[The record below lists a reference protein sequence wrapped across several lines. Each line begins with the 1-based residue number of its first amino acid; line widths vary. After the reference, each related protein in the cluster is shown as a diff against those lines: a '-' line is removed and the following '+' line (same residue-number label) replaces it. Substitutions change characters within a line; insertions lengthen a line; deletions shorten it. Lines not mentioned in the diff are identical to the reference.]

1 MAEAALDSRSTR
13 NLNMAIPLA
22 VVGVV
27 LVMILPVPPALLD
40 LLISTNITLSVI
52 TLIVTMYITRPVQ
65 FSVYPSL
72 LLLLTLFRLALN
84 VTSTR
89 LILLEGHTGTA
100 AAGRVIESFG
110 QFVVGGNYVI
120 GVVIFILLIA
130 IQYVVIN
137 HGAVRISEVTARF
150 TLDAMPGKQMSIDS
164 DLNAG
169 LIDEV
174 EARARRQEIAREAEF
189 YGAMDGA
196 VRFTQRDA
204 IASILITAVNIVAG
218 FLIGVLQHGM
228 GLERAVET
236 YTVLT
241 VGDGLVT
248 VVPALL
254 ISVSGGLI
262 TTRAAAE
269 SRLGADFS
277 RQLFFQP
284 EPLLIAAV
292 VLLALAA
299 VPGLPALPFLLL
311 GAGIGGMGWNLRQ
324 KMAVQAGAPPKLA
337 PPSEQQNLDRL
348 LRVEPLAIEVGLG
361 LVRLVDAAQGG
372 TLLKRIAAVRRQL
385 AAEIGFVMPPV
396 HLTDNLGLKSG
407 EYVVLIKGAEIARFE
422 IRANSELAIN
432 PGAVKQKVAG
442 MECREPAFGL
452 PALWIDSAEAERARS
467 LGYTVVDPP
476 NILATHLTELMRTYS
491 YELFSRQEAKKL
503 LDRVAEEQPRLVEE
517 LVPKLIPLSLVQRVL
532 QSLLRERVSIRDA
545 AGILEAL
552 AEAATQA
559 KNPILLVEYVR
570 QAICRAVVKP
580 YLNDRGELAA
590 FFVDPAAEDAL
601 RAAIEHTET
610 STRLNLSPAAIREIL
625 EKFKKCLAPAQ
636 GPAVVITAAEA
647 RFALR
652 QICETTLPQLAVLSH
667 AEIPPTARVVS
678 LGLIQ

>member
-1 MAEAALDSRSTR
+1 MEAAINPVTTR
-13 NLNMAIPLA
+13 NLNLAVPLA

-27 LVMILPVPPALLD
+27 LIMILPVPPALLD
-40 LLISTNITLSVI
+40 ILLSTNITLSVI
-52 TLIVTMYITRPVQ
+52 TLVVTMYITRPVQ

-84 VTSTR
+84 ISSSR
-89 LILLEGHTGTA
+89 LILLNGNTGTS

-169 LIDEV
+169 LIDET

-204 IASILITAVNIVAG
+204 IASIIITAVNIVAG

-228 GLERAVET
+228 GLERALQT

-269 SRLGADFS
+269 SRLGVDFS

-284 EPLLIAAV
+284 EPLLIGAGVLAA
-292 VLLALAA
+292 LAL
-299 VPGLPALPFLLL
+299 VPGLPAAPFVVL
-311 GAGIGGMGWNLRQ
+311 GATVGGMGWNLRR
-324 KMAVQAGAPPKLA
+324 KAALPPPAPVRPQAL
-337 PPSEQQNLDRL
+337 SEQQSLEGL
-348 LRVEPLAIEVGLG
+348 LRVEALAIEVGLG
-361 LVRLVDAAQGG
+361 LVKLVEASQGG

-385 AAEIGFVMPPV
+385 AAELGFLMPPV
-396 HLTDNLGLKSG
+396 RVTDNLTLRAR
-407 EYVVLIKGAEIARFE
+407 EYVVLLKGTEIARFE
-422 IRANSELAIN
+422 LRPNCHLAIN
-432 PGAVKQKVAG
+432 PGTAKGSLAG
-442 MECREPAFGL
+442 VETREPAFGL
-452 PALWIDSAEAERARS
+452 PALWIEEPEADRARAM
-467 LGYTVVDPP
+467 GYTVVDPP
-476 NILATHLTELMRTYS
+476 NILATHLTELIRTYAH
-491 YELFSRQEAKKL
+491 ELLTRQDVKKL
-503 LDRVAEEQPRLVEE
+503 VDRVAEEQPRLVED
-517 LVPKLIPLSLVQRVL
+517 LVPKVIPLAVVQRVL
-532 QSLLRERVSIRDA
+532 QGLLREKVSIRDA
-545 AGILEAL
+545 VSVMEAL
-552 AEAATQA
+552 GEAAALT
-559 KNPILLVEYVR
+559 KNPVLLVEYVR
-570 QAICRAVVKP
+570 QSLARTVVKP
-580 YLNDRGELAA
+580 YLNDQGALAA
-590 FFVDPAAEDAL
+590 FFVDPALEDAV
-601 RAAIEHTET
+601 RQAVEHTEL
-610 STRLNLSPAAIREIL
+610 STRLNLAPAAVRDIL
-625 EKFKKCLAPAQ
+625 EKFRKVLGALQ
-636 GPAVVITAAEA
+636 GPGVVITSAEV
-647 RFALR
+647 RFAFR
-652 QICETTLPQLAVLSH
+652 QICESSLPQAVFLSH
-667 AEIPPTARVVS
+667 AEIPANVRVLS

>member
-1 MAEAALDSRSTR
+1 MEAALDQRTTR
-13 NLNMAIPLA
+13 NLNMAVPVA

-27 LVMILPVPPALLD
+27 LIMILPVPPLLLD

-72 LLLLTLFRLALN
+72 LLLLTLFRLGLN
-84 VTSTR
+84 ISSSR
-89 LILLEGHTGTA
+89 LILLNGNTGTA

-169 LIDEV
+169 LIDET
-174 EARARRQEIAREAEF
+174 EARARRQETAREAEF

-204 IASILITAVNIVAG
+204 IASIIITAVNIVAG
-218 FLIGVLQHGM
+218 FLIGVLQHGLA
-228 GLERAVET
+228 LERAFQT

-262 TTRAAAE
+262 TTRAAAD
-269 SRLGADFS
+269 SRLGVDFS

-284 EPLLIAAV
+284 EPLLIGAG
-292 VLLALAA
+292 VLGVLAA
-299 VPGLPALPFLLL
+299 VPGLPGLPFLLL
-311 GAGIGGMGWNLRQ
+311 GAGAGGLGWSMRQ
-324 KMAVQAGAPPKLA
+324 RAAAQDVAPPRPQPA
-337 PPSEQQNLDRL
+337 SERENLEGL
-348 LRVEPLAIEVGLG
+348 LRVDPLAIEVGLG
-361 LVRLVDAAQGG
+361 LVKLVDAAQGG

-385 AAEIGFVMPPV
+385 ATELGFLMPPV
-396 HLTDNLGLKSG
+396 RVTDNLNLRSR
-407 EYVVLIKGAEIARFE
+407 EYVVLLKGAEIARFE
-422 IRANSELAIN
+422 LRANSELAIN
-432 PGAVKQKVAG
+432 PGRTLPPVEGV
-442 MECREPAFGL
+442 ECREPAFGI
-452 PALWIDSAEAERARS
+452 PAVWVEASQAERARN

-476 NILATHLTELMRTYS
+476 NILATHLTELIRAFAH
-491 YELFSRQEAKKL
+491 ELLSRQEAKKL
-503 LDRVAEEQPRLVEE
+503 LDRVGEENPKLVED
-517 LVPKLIPLSLVQRVL
+517 LVPKLAPMSLVQRVL
-532 QSLLRERVSIRDA
+532 QGLLRERVSIRD
-545 AGILEAL
+545 GVSILEAL
-552 AEAATQA
+552 GEAANLT
-559 KNPILLVEYVR
+559 KNSTLLVEYVR
-570 QAICRAVVKP
+570 QSICRTVVKP
-580 YLNDRGELAA
+580 YLNEQGELAA
-590 FFVDPAAEDAL
+590 FFVDPAMEDTL
-601 RAAIEHTET
+601 RAAIEHTEVT
-610 STRLNLSPAAIREIL
+610 TRLNLPPATIREIL
-625 EKFKKCLAPAQ
+625 EKFKKCLGSLQ
-636 GPAVVITAAEA
+636 GPGVVIAGAEV

-652 QICETTLPQLAVLSH
+652 QICESTLPQVAVLSH
-667 AEIPPTARVVS
+667 AEIPATVKVVS

>member
-1 MAEAALDSRSTR
+1 MEAVIDPRTAR
-13 NLNMAIPLA
+13 NLNMAVPLA
-22 VVGVV
+22 VVAVV
-27 LVMILPVPPALLD
+27 LIMILPIPPALLD
-40 LLISTNITLSVI
+40 LLISANITLSVI

-84 VTSTR
+84 ITSTR
-89 LILLEGHTGTA
+89 LILLNGNTGTG

-110 QFVVGGNYVI
+110 QFVVGGNYLI

-169 LIDEV
+169 LIDES
-174 EARARRQEIAREAEF
+174 EARTRRQDIAREAEF

-204 IASILITAVNIVAG
+204 IASIIITTVNIVAG

-228 GLERAVET
+228 ALERAIQT

-262 TTRAAAE
+262 TTRAAAD
-269 SRLGADFS
+269 SRLGTDFS

-284 EPLLIAAV
+284 EPLLICSA
-292 VLLALAA
+292 VLLVMAA
-299 VPGLPALPFLLL
+299 VPGLPGVPFLLL
-311 GAGIGGMGWNLRQ
+311 GLSAGGVGWNMRRKIALE
-324 KMAVQAGAPPKLA
+324 ATAPSKPA
-337 PPSEQQNLDRL
+337 PAAERENLEGL
-348 LRVEPLAIEVGLG
+348 LRVDPVAIEVGLG
-361 LVRLVDAAQGG
+361 LVKLVDTAQGG

-385 AAEIGFVMPPV
+385 ATELGFLMPPV
-396 HLTDNLGLKSG
+396 RVTDNLTLKAR
-407 EYVVLIKGAEIARFE
+407 EYVVLLKGAEIARFE
-422 IRANSELAIN
+422 MRPNCDLAIN
-432 PGAVKQKVAG
+432 PGTAKAKLEGV
-442 MECREPAFGL
+442 ECREPAFGI
-452 PALWIDSAEAERARS
+452 PAVWIEASQAERART

-476 NILATHLTELMRTYS
+476 NILATHLTELIRAYA
-491 YELFSRQEAKKL
+491 YELFNRQEAKKL
-503 LDRVAEEQPRLVEE
+503 VDRVAAENPRLVED
-517 LVPKLIPLSLVQRVL
+517 LVPKAAPLSLVQRVM
-532 QSLLRERVSIRDA
+532 QALLRERVSIRD
-545 AGILEAL
+545 GVSILEAVG
-552 AEAATQA
+552 EAAGLT

-570 QAICRAVVKP
+570 QSIARTVVKP
-580 YLNDRGELAA
+580 YLNDAGELAA
-590 FFVDPAAEDAL
+590 FFVDPGIEDTV
-601 RAAIEHTET
+601 RASIEHTEV
-610 STRLNLSPAAIREIL
+610 STRLNLAPAAIREIL
-625 EKFKKCLAPAQ
+625 EKFKKCLGGLQ
-636 GPAVVITAAEA
+636 GPGAVISSAEV

-652 QICETTLPQLAVLSH
+652 QIAESALPQVVFLSH
-667 AEIPPTARVVS
+667 AEIPATVRVIS
-678 LGLIQ
+678 LGMIQ

>member
-1 MAEAALDSRSTR
+1 MEAVIESRISR
-13 NLNMAIPLA
+13 NLNLAVPLA
-22 VVGVV
+22 VVGIV

-40 LLISTNITLSVI
+40 LLISANITLSVV

-84 VTSTR
+84 ISSSR
-89 LILLEGHTGTA
+89 LILLNGNTGTS

-110 QFVVGGNYVI
+110 QFVVGGSFVI

-169 LIDEV
+169 LIDEA
-174 EARARRQEIAREAEF
+174 EARTRRQEIGREAEF

-204 IASILITAVNIVAG
+204 IASVIITVVNIAAG

-228 GLERAVET
+228 ALQQALET

-277 RQLFFQP
+277 RQLFLQP
-284 EPLLIAAV
+284 EPLLIGAG
-292 VLLALAA
+292 VLGSLSLI
-299 VPGLPALPFLLL
+299 PGLPMLPFLLL
-311 GAGIGGMGWNLRQ
+311 GAAAGGLGWNLRQ
-324 KMAVQAGAPPKLA
+324 KETALAAPRPA
-337 PPSEQQNLDRL
+337 PAADRENLEGL
-348 LRVEPLAIEVGLG
+348 LRVEPLAVEVGLG
-361 LVRLVDAAQGG
+361 LVKMVDAAQGG
-372 TLLKRIAAVRRQL
+372 TLLRRIAAVRRQL
-385 AAEIGFVMPPV
+385 ASELGFVLPPV
-396 HLTDNLGLKSG
+396 RVTDNLSLKAR
-407 EYVVLIKGAEIARFE
+407 EYAVLLKGAEISRFE
-422 IRANSELAIN
+422 LRAHCELAI
-432 PGAVKQKVAG
+432 PSGAVKEKVPG
-442 MECREPAFGL
+442 VECREPAFGL
-452 PALWIDSAEAERARS
+452 PAIWIERSEAERART
-467 LGYTVVDPP
+467 LGYTIVDAP
-476 NILATHLTELMRTYS
+476 NVLATHLTELVRS
-491 YELFSRQEAKKL
+491 HAHELLSRQDTKKL

-517 LVPKLIPLSLVQRVL
+517 LVPKLVPLSTVQRTL
-532 QSLLRERVSIRDA
+532 QGLLRERVSIRDA
-545 AGILEAL
+545 ASILEAL
-552 AEAATQA
+552 AEGASLT
-559 KNPILLVEYVR
+559 KNPVLLIEYVR
-570 QAICRAVVKP
+570 QSVCRAVVRP
-580 YLNDRGELAA
+580 YLNQAGDLAA
-590 FFVDPAAEDAL
+590 FFVDPALEDTI
-601 RAAIEHTET
+601 RAAVEHTEVT
-610 STRLNLSPAAIREIL
+610 TRLNLAPADLRSVL
-625 EKFKKCLAPAQ
+625 EKCRKCLGNLQ
-636 GPAVVITAAEA
+636 GPAVVIAAAEV

-652 QICETTLPQLAVLSH
+652 QICETSLPQVAVLSH
-667 AEIPPTARVVS
+667 AEIPANVRVVS

>member
-1 MAEAALDSRSTR
+1 MEAAIHPATTR
-13 NLNMAIPLA
+13 NLNLAVPLA

-40 LLISTNITLSVI
+40 VLISANITLSVI

-84 VTSTR
+84 ISSSR
-89 LILLEGHTGTA
+89 LILLKGNTGTG

-120 GVVIFILLIA
+120 GVVIFVLLIA

-169 LIDEV
+169 LIHEA
-174 EARARRQEIAREAEF
+174 EARERRQEIAREAEF

-204 IASILITAVNIVAG
+204 IASIIITAVNIVAG

-228 GLERAVET
+228 PLERALQT

-277 RQLFFQP
+277 KQLFLQP
-284 EPLLIAAV
+284 EPLLIGAG
-292 VLLALAA
+292 VLGALAL
-299 VPGLPALPFLLL
+299 VPGLPGLPFLVL
-311 GAGIGGMGWNLRQ
+311 GATVGGMGWNLRQ
-324 KMAVQAGAPPKLA
+324 KQAAPPPA
-337 PPSEQQNLDRL
+337 PRAQPAAEQQNLEAL
-348 LRVEPLAIEVGLG
+348 LRVEPLALEVGLG
-361 LVRLVDAAQGG
+361 LVKLVDASQGG
-372 TLLKRIAAVRRQL
+372 TLLRRIAAVRRQL
-385 AAEIGFVMPPV
+385 AAELGFLMPPV
-396 HLTDNLGLKSG
+396 RVTDNLTLRSR
-407 EYVVLIKGAEIARFE
+407 EYVVLLKGAEIARFE
-422 IRANSELAIN
+422 LRAGCHLAIN
-432 PGAVKQKVAG
+432 PGTAKGKLNGV
-442 MECREPAFGL
+442 ETREPAFGIA
-452 PALWIDSAEAERARS
+452 ALWIEEAEGEHARTM
-467 LGYTVVDPP
+467 GYTVVDPP
-476 NILATHLTELMRTYS
+476 NILATHLAELIRS
-491 YELFSRQEAKKL
+491 HAHELLSRQDAKKI
-503 LDRVAEEQPRLVEE
+503 LDRVSEEQPRLVED
-517 LVPKLIPLSLVQRVL
+517 LTPKLIPLSLVQRVL
-532 QSLLRERVSIRDA
+532 QGLLREKVSIRDA
-545 AGILEAL
+545 VSILEAL
-552 AEAATQA
+552 SEAAMLT
-559 KNPILLVEYVR
+559 KNPVLLVEYVR
-570 QAICRAVVKP
+570 QSIPRTVVKP
-580 YLNDRGELAA
+580 YLNDQGELAA
-590 FFVDPAAEDAL
+590 FFVDPAMEDAV
-601 RAAIEHTET
+601 RGAIEHTEA
-610 STRLNLSPAAIREIL
+610 STRLNLGPAALRDML
-625 EKFKKCLAPAQ
+625 EKFKKCLGALQ
-636 GPAVVITAAEA
+636 GPAVVITSAEV
-647 RFALR
+647 RFAFR
-652 QICETTLPQLAVLSH
+652 QISESSLPQAVFLSH
-667 AEIPPTARVVS
+667 AEIPANVRVVS

>member
-1 MAEAALDSRSTR
+1 MEAAAITPATTR
-13 NLNMAIPLA
+13 KLNLAVPLA

-40 LLISTNITLSVI
+40 ILISANITLSVI

-84 VTSTR
+84 ISSSR
-89 LILLEGHTGTA
+89 LILLEGNTGTA

-169 LIDEV
+169 LIDEA
-174 EARARRQEIAREAEF
+174 EARTRRQEIAREAEF

-204 IASILITAVNIVAG
+204 VASILITAVNIVAG
-218 FLIGVLQHGM
+218 FLIGVLQHG
-228 GLERAVET
+228 LPIERALQT

-284 EPLLIAAV
+284 EPLLIGAGVLAA
-292 VLLALAA
+292 LAL
-299 VPGLPALPFLLL
+299 VPGLPALPFLIL
-311 GAGIGGMGWNLRQ
+311 GATVGGMGWNMRQ
-324 KMAVQAGAPPKLA
+324 KAIPPPAPARPQPML
-337 PPSEQQNLDRL
+337 EQQNLEAL
-348 LRVEPLAIEVGLG
+348 LRVEPLALEVGLG
-361 LVRLVDAAQGG
+361 LVKLVDATQGG

-385 AAEIGFVMPPV
+385 ASELGFLMPPV
-396 HLTDNLGLKSG
+396 RVTDNLTLRSR
-407 EYVVLIKGAEIARFE
+407 EYVVLLKGAEIARFE
-422 IRANSELAIN
+422 LRAGCHLAIN
-432 PGAVKQKVAG
+432 PGTAKGKLTGV
-442 MECREPAFGL
+442 ETREPAFGI
-452 PALWIDSAEAERARS
+452 PAIWIEEAEVERARS
-467 LGYTVVDPP
+467 MGYTVVDPP
-476 NILATHLTELMRTYS
+476 NILATHLTELVRAFAH
-491 YELFSRQEAKKL
+491 ELLSRQDVKKL
-503 LDRVAEEQPRLVEE
+503 VDRVAEEQPRLVED
-517 LVPKLIPLSLVQRVL
+517 LVPKVVPLSVVQRVL
-532 QSLLRERVSIRDA
+532 QGLLRERVSIRDA
-545 AGILEAL
+545 VSVLEAL
-552 AEAATQA
+552 SEAAGLT
-559 KNPILLVEYVR
+559 KNPVLLVEYVR
-570 QAICRAVVKP
+570 QSIARIVVKP
-580 YLNDRGELAA
+580 YLNDQGELSA
-590 FFVDPAAEDAL
+590 FFLDPALEDAI
-601 RAAIEHTET
+601 RTGIEHTEV
-610 STRLNLSPAAIREIL
+610 STRLNLGTAVIREVL
-625 EKFKKCLAPAQ
+625 EKCKKCLGALQ
-636 GPAVVITAAEA
+636 GPGVVITSAEA

-652 QICETTLPQLAVLSH
+652 QICESALPQAAFLSH
-667 AEIPPTARVVS
+667 AEIPAHVRVVS

>member
-1 MAEAALDSRSTR
+1 MDAAITPATTR
-13 NLNMAIPLA
+13 NLNLAVPLA
-22 VVGVV
+22 VVGIV
-27 LVMILPVPPALLD
+27 LVMILPIPPSLLD
-40 LLISTNITLSVI
+40 VLISTNITLSVI

-84 VTSTR
+84 ISSSR
-89 LILLEGHTGTA
+89 LILLDGNTGTA

-169 LIDEV
+169 LIDEA
-174 EARARRQEIAREAEF
+174 EARRRRQEISREAEF

-204 IASILITAVNIVAG
+204 IASIIITAVNIVAG

-228 GLERAVET
+228 AVERALQT

-269 SRLGADFS
+269 SRLGVDFS

-284 EPLLIAAV
+284 EPLLIGAG
-292 VLLALAA
+292 VLSALAL
-299 VPGLPALPFLLL
+299 VPGLPALPFLIL
-311 GAGIGGMGWNLRQ
+311 GAMVGGVGWNMRQ
-324 KMAVQAGAPPKLA
+324 KLALPPPAPPRPQA
-337 PPSEQQNLDRL
+337 ATDQQNLEAL

-361 LVRLVDAAQGG
+361 LVKLVDASQGG

-385 AAEIGFVMPPV
+385 ATELGFLMPPV
-396 HLTDNLGLKSG
+396 RVTDNLTLRSR
-407 EYVVLIKGAEIARFE
+407 EYVVLLKGAEIARY
-422 IRANSELAIN
+422 ELRPNCGLALN
-432 PGAVKQKVAG
+432 PGAARGQLAG
-442 MECREPAFGL
+442 VETREPAFGI
-452 PALWIDSAEAERARS
+452 PALWIEEPEVERART

-476 NILATHLTELMRTYS
+476 NILATHLTELIRS
-491 YELFSRQEAKKL
+491 YAHELLSRQDVKKL
-503 LDRVAEEQPRLVEE
+503 LDRVGEEQPRLIED
-517 LVPKLIPLSLVQRVL
+517 LVPKLIPLSQVQRVL
-532 QSLLRERVSIRDA
+532 QGLLREKVSIRDSVS
-545 AGILEAL
+545 ILEAL
-552 AEAATQA
+552 SEAASLT

-570 QAICRAVVKP
+570 QSLARQVVKP
-580 YLNDRGELAA
+580 YLNEKGELAA
-590 FFVDPAAEDAL
+590 FFVDPAIEDVVRGAL
-601 RAAIEHTET
+601 EHTEM
-610 STRLNLSPAAIREIL
+610 STRLNLAPAAIRDIL
-625 EKFKKCLAPAQ
+625 EKFKKCLGALQ
-636 GPAVVITAAEA
+636 GPGVVITSAEV

-652 QICETTLPQLAVLSH
+652 QICESTLPQAVFLSH
-667 AEIPPTARVVS
+667 AEIPANVRVVS
-678 LGLIQ
+678 LGLLQ